1 MLGISKGFL
10 KQWVAPLV
18 VAVVAS
24 FSILMAAQD
33 QGTPF
38 VEGQNGVF
46 SGPSANPGPVASTA
60 YIDASPIYNNPNQG
74 KSDICLTINWI
85 LTSTGSGGFNYTSNY
100 PKGAVIDA
108 RGYSQPRRETDR
120 NLCLN
125 VLRAAAS
132 IPSVNCRITFHN

>member
-85 LTSTGSGGFNYTSNY
+85 LTSTGAGGFNYTSNY
-100 PKGAVIDA
+100 AKGAVIDE
-108 RGYSQPRRETDR
+108 RGILPTPPGNGQEPLLECVTSSSFNPFSQLP
-120 NLCLN
+120 NYF
-125 VLRAAAS
+125 S
-132 IPSVNCRITFHN
+132 

>member
-10 KQWVAPLV
+10 KQWVAPSV

-85 LTSTGSGGFNYTSNY
+85 LTSTGTGGFNYTSNY
-100 PKGAVIDA
+100 PKGAVIDE
-108 RGYSQPRRETDR
+108 RGILPTPPGNGQEPLLECVTSSSFNPFSQLP
-120 NLCLN
+120 NYF
-125 VLRAAAS
+125 S
-132 IPSVNCRITFHN
+132 

>member
-74 KSDICLTINWI
+74 KTDICLTINLI
-85 LTSTGSGGFNYTSNY
+85 LTSTVTRAFHYPGSY
-100 PKGAVIDA
+100 P
-108 RGYSQPRRETDR
+108 Q
-120 NLCLN
+120 
-125 VLRAAAS
+125 
-132 IPSVNCRITFHN
+132 